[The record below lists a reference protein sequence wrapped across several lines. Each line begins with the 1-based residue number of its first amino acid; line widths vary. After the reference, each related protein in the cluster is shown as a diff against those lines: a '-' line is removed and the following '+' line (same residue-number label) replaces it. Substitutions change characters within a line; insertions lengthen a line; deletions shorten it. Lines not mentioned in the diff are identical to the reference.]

1 MEIGGVRV
9 IERQDNSKMLYVIAS
24 TKNKHPIHQRTVA
37 HNKAYRDLLAYFD
50 GREIDAQKKLDR
62 KKTTIITDDGVSH
75 KIVKSLDE
83 KIITCVR
90 GKARGMP
97 TVGTW
102 RSADKNIFYIVIVVV
117 YPHPHNHTKNI
128 MKTTTRLI
136 AKATA
141 LILLATAIAAPAQQA
156 ETVEITAEG
165 YGASPQEAEKD
176 ALRAAVKRAVGTFV
190 DSETLIDKEEVVK
203 DQILTH
209 SDGFVEKVID
219 AGKAEQVNDS
229 IWKVTKKVLVRKS
242 KLVAK
247 LKEGGVV
254 TASIAG
260 EDIWAQEISK
270 IQNVNDGRALL
281 RKFLQENTMNKLLV
295 ARHVDAQGRTND
307 QAKPEI
313 KTDHDTG
320 KTTVTFRIQVYYD
333 LEAYYNQYIPK
344 LIKLLDQ
351 IMVVANESYPVDY
364 EQAEMKVN
372 RASSR
377 KAMQN
382 PIADGQFFGMSKGYS
397 QQVSTRFTLRDDQKN
412 LIFVNIGRDKAGQNM
427 RYKVYRLPED
437 GGEFYYKDLVE
448 PWRPNYKQSWNM
460 RSPEFSMPKLQ
471 LFVMGKNGEILR
483 QNDFYGNGLEMPAG
497 GLAHA
502 RLGNRGTKQLYLST
516 VEFND
521 HRDEIRGDDY
531 RHFLFEP
538 RFLID
543 GMSLRPSVVFVGISG
558 ELHFTDTLT
567 YSYSIEMDVD
577 DTKNLGSIQMRFP

>member
-1 MEIGGVRV
+1 
-9 IERQDNSKMLYVIAS
+9 
-24 TKNKHPIHQRTVA
+24 
-37 HNKAYRDLLAYFD
+37 
-50 GREIDAQKKLDR
+50 
-62 KKTTIITDDGVSH
+62 
-75 KIVKSLDE
+75 
-83 KIITCVR
+83 
-90 GKARGMP
+90 
-97 TVGTW
+97 
-102 RSADKNIFYIVIVVV
+102 
-117 YPHPHNHTKNI
+117 

-165 YGASPQEAEKD
+165 YGTSPQEAEKD
-176 ALRAAVKRAVGTFV
+176 ALRAAVKKAVGTFV

-281 RKFLQENTMNKLLV
+281 RKFLQENTMSKLLV
-295 ARHVDAQGRTND
+295 ARHVDAQGRIND

-313 KTDHDTG
+313 KTDYDTG

-344 LIKLLDQ
+344 LIKLFDQ
-351 IMVVANESYPVDY
+351 IMVVDNESYPVVY
-364 EQAEMKVN
+364 QQASVSHYN
-372 RASSR
+372 PRP
-377 KAMQN
+377 QY
-382 PIADGQFFGMSKGYS
+382 PIAEGQFFGIRQGRGSNRNQYH
-397 QQVSTRFTLRDDQKN
+397 TLRDDQKN
-412 LIFVNIGRDKAGQNM
+412 LIFINIGRDKLGQNM

-437 GGEFYYKDLVE
+437 GGEFYYKDLTE
-448 PWRPNYKQSWNM
+448 PWRELRYDYKNKQRKNIDYTTKYSI
-460 RSPEFSMPKLQ
+460 PKLQ

-483 QNDFYGNGLEMPAG
+483 QNDFYGKGLREG
-497 GLAHA
+497 GLSYSYF
-502 RLGNRGTKQLYLST
+502 GDGVTKQLYLST
-516 VEFND
+516 AV
-521 HRDEIRGDDY
+521 RGGYEDDRY

-538 RFLID
+538 RFLIEAQTYLRL
-543 GMSLRPSVVFVGISG
+543 SLPNSVHNSG
-558 ELHFTDTLT
+558 LFFTDALT
-567 YSYSIEMDVD
+567 YTYSIEMDAD
-577 DTKNLGSIQMRFP
+577 DTKNLGSIEMRFP

>member
-1 MEIGGVRV
+1 
-9 IERQDNSKMLYVIAS
+9 
-24 TKNKHPIHQRTVA
+24 
-37 HNKAYRDLLAYFD
+37 
-50 GREIDAQKKLDR
+50 
-62 KKTTIITDDGVSH
+62 
-75 KIVKSLDE
+75 
-83 KIITCVR
+83 
-90 GKARGMP
+90 
-97 TVGTW
+97 
-102 RSADKNIFYIVIVVV
+102 
-117 YPHPHNHTKNI
+117 
-128 MKTTTRLI
+128 MKTTARLI

-141 LILLATAIAAPAQQA
+141 LILLATAIAAHGQQA
-156 ETVEITAEG
+156 ETVEITADG
-165 YGASPQEAEKD
+165 YGTNPQEAEKD
-176 ALRAAVKRAVGTFV
+176 ALRAAVKKAVGTFV

-229 IWKVTKKVLVRKS
+229 IWKVTKKVLIRKG

-247 LKEGGVV
+247 LKEGGLV

-313 KTDHDTG
+313 KTDYDTG

-344 LIKLLDQ
+344 LIKLFDQ
-351 IMVVANESYPVDY
+351 IMVVDNESYPVDY
-364 EQAEMKVN
+364 EQAEMMFQS
-372 RASSR
+372 ASRS
-377 KAMQN
+377 KATQT
-382 PIADGQFFGMSKGYS
+382 PIADRQCFRMSKGYY
-397 QQVSTRFTLRDDQKN
+397 QQVRTRFTLRDDQKN

-437 GGEFYYKDLVE
+437 GGEFYYKDLVD
-448 PWRPNYKQSWNM
+448 PWRPNYKQSFFKPNNH
-460 RSPEFSMPKLQ
+460 SMPKLQ

-483 QNDFYGNGLEMPAG
+483 QNDFYGG
-497 GLAHA
+497 GLIGGSFGSLGHA
-502 RLGNRGTKQLYLST
+502 ELRNRETKQPYLSS
-516 VEFND
+516 VMFD
-521 HRDEIRGDDY
+521 HRRDEISGDDY

-538 RFLID
+538 RFLIHTNP
-543 GMSLRPSVVFVGISG
+543 L
-558 ELHFTDTLT
+558 LFTDTLT
-567 YSYSIEMDVD
+567 YIYSIEMDAD
-577 DTKNLGSIQMRFP
+577 DTKNLGSIEMRFP